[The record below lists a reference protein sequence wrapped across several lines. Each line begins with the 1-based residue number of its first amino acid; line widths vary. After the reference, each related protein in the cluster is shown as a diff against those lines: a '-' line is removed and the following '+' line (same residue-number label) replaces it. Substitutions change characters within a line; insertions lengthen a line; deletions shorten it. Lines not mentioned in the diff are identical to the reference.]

1 MELLKQQIEIY
12 DMLEPNAEV
21 VEWYTRQIQNL
32 LDASPW
38 GFESLLRYRIPI
50 SHWEIKLLGIV

>member
-32 LDASPW
+32 LDAS
-38 GFESLLRYRIPI
+38 L
-50 SHWEIKLLGIV
+50 